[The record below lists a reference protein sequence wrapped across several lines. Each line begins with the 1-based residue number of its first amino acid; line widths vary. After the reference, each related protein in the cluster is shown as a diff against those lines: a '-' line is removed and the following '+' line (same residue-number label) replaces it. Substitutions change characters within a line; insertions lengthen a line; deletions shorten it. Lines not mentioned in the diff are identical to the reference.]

1 MKFSI
6 VSLACLFLV
15 AGLFCSTR
23 SYAQSL
29 SSDDI
34 RSQLIKEWERAKVY
48 TISYMN
54 TMPSDK
60 YSFKVIDSLRSFA
73 QQLLHLA
80 AANVFLM
87 SKAGMKEA
95 PAFGNSDIE
104 HSPTAQSKDSVFYY
118 VVTSYDYCIEV
129 IRNTP
134 TNKWGEVIDLFGFKE
149 SRFALILKS
158 FEHQTH
164 HRAQTTVYIRLQNI
178 IPPNEKLF

>member
-1 MKFSI
+1 MKSSI
-6 VSLACLFLV
+6 VSFASLFIV
-15 AGLFCSTR
+15 TGFFCCTKSF
-23 SYAQSL
+23 AQSL
-29 SSDDI
+29 GSEDI
-34 RSQLIKEWERAKVY
+34 RTQLIKEWERAKVY

-54 TMPSDK
+54 TMPPDK
-60 YSFKVIDSLRSFA
+60 YSYKVIDSLRSFA
-73 QQLLHLA
+73 QQMLHLA
-80 AANVFLM
+80 AVNVFLM
-87 SKAGMKEA
+87 SKAGMTQA
-95 PAFGNSDIE
+95 PTFGNSDIE

-118 VVTSYDYCIEV
+118 VVTSYDYCIDV

-134 TNKWGEVIDLFGFKE
+134 VNKWGEVIDLFGVKE